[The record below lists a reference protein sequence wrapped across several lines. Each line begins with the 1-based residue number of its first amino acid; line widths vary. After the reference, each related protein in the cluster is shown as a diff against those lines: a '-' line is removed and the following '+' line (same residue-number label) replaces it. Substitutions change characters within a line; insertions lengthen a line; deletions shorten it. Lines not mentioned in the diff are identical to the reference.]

1 MYKAEKLNNKIHYF
15 ESDISHIPL
24 PEKFTYPFRY
34 EPHTLSVMASEIVKR
49 HISENID
56 EYSEAKDGKMFGVL
70 IIRDKQ
76 GKTGFLAAY
85 SGLLN
90 NRNDHPFFV
99 PPVYDLL
106 NPDGYFKAEEKRI
119 SDINKKIGALESDP
133 DYISLKKDFN
143 ILIIE
148 SDREIAEFKE
158 LMKAKKILRDRKRN
172 NLDENCTEES
182 LLAESRFLKA
192 EFKRLQKKLSDK
204 IEKLKENLQQY
215 EEQIR
220 DLKKERKESSAILQR
235 RLFDSFRM
243 KNAKGEVKGLCDIFG
258 TTAIKFP
265 PAGSGEC
272 CAPKL
277 LQYAYIHNLKP
288 VAMAEFWIGESP
300 KSIIRKEGNYYPSC
314 TGKCG
319 PILSFMLQGLDVESN
334 PVENIKQPES
344 LEVIYEDNNI
354 IVINKPQGML
364 SVPGKNNTVSAL
376 EILKQNTD
384 YQDLNVYAVH
394 RLDMATSG
402 LLMFAKGEESYKRF
416 QSLFAEHNIE
426 KHYIAVLDGLIQKNQ
441 GIIDLPL
448 SSDYLERPKQKVD
461 FENGKRAITI
471 FKVISAEKGKTR
483 IDFMPVTGR
492 THQLRMHS
500 SHISGLDTPI
510 LGDELYGKKD
520 KRLYL
525 HSYSMRFIHP
535 FTQKEIYIVKD
546 ADF

>member
-1 MYKAEKLNNKIHYF
+1 
-15 ESDISHIPL
+15 
-24 PEKFTYPFRY
+24 
-34 EPHTLSVMASEIVKR
+34 
-49 HISENID
+49 
-56 EYSEAKDGKMFGVL
+56 
-70 IIRDKQ
+70 
-76 GKTGFLAAY
+76 
-85 SGLLN
+85 
-90 NRNDHPFFV
+90 
-99 PPVYDLL
+99 
-106 NPDGYFKAEEKRI
+106 
-119 SDINKKIGALESDP
+119 
-133 DYISLKKDFN
+133 
-143 ILIIE
+143 
-148 SDREIAEFKE
+148 
-158 LMKAKKILRDRKRN
+158 
-172 NLDENCTEES
+172 
-182 LLAESRFLKA
+182 
-192 EFKRLQKKLSDK
+192 
-204 IEKLKENLQQY
+204 
-215 EEQIR
+215 
-220 DLKKERKESSAILQR
+220 
-235 RLFDSFRM
+235 
-243 KNAKGEVKGLCDIFG
+243 
-258 TTAIKFP
+258 
-265 PAGSGEC
+265 
-272 CAPKL
+272 
-277 LQYAYIHNLKP
+277 
-288 VAMAEFWIGESP
+288 MAEFWIGESP